1 LTAIVVQV
9 NNIAK
14 SRRGG
19 VDRPIRGFFA
29 LVNSQKIP
37 ASWGKAGKTELWE
50 DAMKSKSQSYSAR
63 VTRRQFAVGVGA
75 ATTAA
80 LAAPAIGRAQGGPL
94 KVGVLLPRSGFE
106 AGIGQDCQ
114 RGVAIAPAILKS
126 IGLPE
131 LQVMDG
137 DTESSVE
144 TARARAAKMVSD
156 GAQCLVGAFDSGQT
170 LAIAQVA
177 EQNGVP
183 LIVNIAAAPQLTEQG
198 YKFVFRNFP
207 TAAMILGDAF
217 TNQKE
222 VFAAVGHAPKTV
234 VFMHVN
240 DTFGTAMAK
249 GITAL
254 MPKFDMPYKI
264 VDEIAYDPAAHD
276 LSVEVAK
283 AKASNPE
290 ALLVV
295 SRLNDAML
303 ITREL
308 VKQRWTP
315 EAILSMGPGWYED
328 EYFKT
333 LGKLSDGPLSFVP
346 WFDPNKKLAQTL
358 EAALAKAYPGVNLN
372 TNHVFTFEALLVA
385 ADSYKRAGSTDPKKL
400 AEAIRATN
408 ITDNVSIGDG
418 IQFDPKGQNQ
428 KVKDGAIQNRGGKPV
443 VVAPKEASNA
453 KAEWPLKPYQ
463 SRT

>member
-1 LTAIVVQV
+1 MAPIR
-9 NNIAK
+9 IRP
-14 SRRGG
+14 SRRH
-19 VDRPIRGFFA
+19 VIA
-29 LVNSQKIP
+29 
-37 ASWGKAGKTELWE
+37 
-50 DAMKSKSQSYSAR
+50 
-63 VTRRQFAVGVGA
+63 GA
-75 ATTAA
+75 AATAA
-80 LAAPAIGRAQGGPL
+80 SFAAPAIGRAAGGPL

-114 RGVAIAPAILKS
+114 RGVAIAPAIFKS
-126 IGLPE
+126 MGLPE
-131 LQVMDG
+131 LTIMDG

-144 TARARAAKMVSD
+144 TARSRAAKMISD

-177 EQNGVP
+177 EQNGIP
-183 LIVNIAAAPQLTEQG
+183 LVVNIAAAPQLTEQG

-207 TAAMILGDAF
+207 TAGMILSDAF
-217 TNQKE
+217 IDQKE

-240 DTFGTAMAK
+240 DTFGTAMSK
-249 GITAL
+249 GIHAL
-254 MPKFDMPYKI
+254 MPKFSMPYTI
-264 VDEIAYDPAAHD
+264 ADEISYDPAAHD

-283 AKASNPE
+283 AKASNPD
-290 ALLVV
+290 ALLLV

-315 EAILSMGPGWYED
+315 EAIMSMGPGWYED

-333 LGKLSDGPLSFVP
+333 LGKLADGPFSFAP
-346 WFDPNKKLAQTL
+346 WFDPNKKLAQQL

-372 TNHVFTFEALLVA
+372 TNHVYTFEALLVA
-385 ADSYKRAGSTDPKKL
+385 ADAYKRAGSTDPKQL

-408 ITDNVSIGDG
+408 ITDNASIGGG
-418 IQFDPKGQNQ
+418 IAFDAKGQNM
-428 KVKDGAIQNRGGKPV
+428 KVKDGAMQNRNGKPV
-443 VVAPKEASNA
+443 VVAPKEAANA
-453 KAEWPLKPYQ
+453 KPEWPLKPYQ
-463 SRT
+463 SRA